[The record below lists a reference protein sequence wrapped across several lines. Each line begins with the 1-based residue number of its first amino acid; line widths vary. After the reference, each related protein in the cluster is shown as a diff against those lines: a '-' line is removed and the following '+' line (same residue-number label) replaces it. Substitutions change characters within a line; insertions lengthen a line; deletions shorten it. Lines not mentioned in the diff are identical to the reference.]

1 MNDVYRALSD
11 PTRRRILALLR
22 RGDLSAGEIASQFEQ
37 SWPTISGHLAV
48 LKDADLVQA
57 DRHGTTITYHLN
69 VSVLEDA
76 MLALMQA
83 LGIGKL
89 ASERPG
95 EQP

>member
-22 RGDLSAGEIASQFEQ
+22 RSDMTAGDIASQFEQ

-48 LKDADLVQA
+48 LRDADLVQA

-69 VSVLEDA
+69 VSVLEEA
-76 MLALMQA
+76 MLTLMQT
-83 LGIGKL
+83 LGIG
-89 ASERPG
+89 AHSPEGR
-95 EQP
+95 